1 MKKFSIS
8 GIKCL
13 MPFLLAA
20 VLFTSCQSK
29 QQDLNDTNIDSA
41 VVKDSVTALTVNIAH
56 DLAAKGP
63 VAWLNYFQDSPDF
76 FMANEGQLALHNYQ
90 SAKAFIQDTLVKSIS
105 KINLRWSHTHI
116 DPLAQN
122 IAAIGSDFHEDI
134 TFAWGETTPF
144 DGYFTGVAI
153 KTPKGWKLR
162 NAHWSIKPPP
172 K

>member
-1 MKKFSIS
+1 MKKYIIS

-13 MPFLLAA
+13 VPFLLAVCIFA
-20 VLFTSCQSK
+20 SCKNK
-29 QQDLNDTNIDSA
+29 QQNDLSA
-41 VVKDSVTALTVNIAH
+41 ADNAALKDSVTALTAHIAH

-76 FMANEGQLALHNYQ
+76 FMANEGQLALRNYQ
-90 SAKAFIQDTLVKSIS
+90 SAKTFIQDTLAKSIS
-105 KINLRWSHTHI
+105 KINLQWSRTRI
-116 DPLAQN
+116 DVLASN
-122 IAAIGSDFHEDI
+122 IAAIGSDFHEDL

-153 KTPKGWKLR
+153 KTAKGWKLR

>member
-1 MKKFSIS
+1 MKNYPIS

-13 MPFLLAA
+13 MPFLFAACLLASCKSGHQDFNA
-20 VLFTSCQSK
+20 V
-29 QQDLNDTNIDSA
+29 DTDSA
-41 VVKDSVTALTVNIAH
+41 VVKDSVTALTINIAH

-90 SAKAFIQDTLVKSIS
+90 SAKTFVQDTLVKSIS
-105 KINLRWSHTHI
+105 KINLQWSHTRI
-116 DPLAQN
+116 DVLASN

-134 TFAWGETTPF
+134 TFAWGEITPF

>member
-1 MKKFSIS
+1 MKKYIIS

-13 MPFLLAA
+13 VPFLLMAYIFA
-20 VLFTSCQSK
+20 SCQSK
-29 QQDLNDTNIDSA
+29 QQDFNAADSNA
-41 VVKDSVTALTVNIAH
+41 VKDSVTRLTVNIAH

-90 SAKAFIQDTLVKSIS
+90 SAKAFIRDTLVKSIS
-105 KINLRWSHTHI
+105 KINLQWSHTRI
-116 DPLAQN
+116 DPLAQS

-153 KTPKGWKLR
+153 KTSEGWKLR
-162 NAHWSIKPPP
+162 NAHWSIKPPS